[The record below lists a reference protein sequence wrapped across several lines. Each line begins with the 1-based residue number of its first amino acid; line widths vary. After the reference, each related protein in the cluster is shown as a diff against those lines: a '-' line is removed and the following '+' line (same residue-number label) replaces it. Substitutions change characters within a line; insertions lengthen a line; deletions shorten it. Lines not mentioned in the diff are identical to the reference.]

1 MSSGIRNGDL
11 YDRGANAPARGMI
24 LLGVLLAV
32 LGMGWFVVLANGDDP
47 ARAWRMFHV
56 NFLFFTG
63 VALGATVFAATQKIT
78 KGVWSGPI
86 IRFAEAGVA
95 FLPIAVVCFLILFVG
110 RNELFPW
117 IEHPTPARGQWLTVW
132 WVFWRDLI
140 ALIVLLVV
148 AVALVY
154 NDLKPD
160 VAELRDQVSGWKR
173 ALYDRMAAG
182 YTGLQDDRE
191 RIERRLSRLAVAF
204 CLLYAWLFSLIA
216 FDLVMSLAPYWISN
230 LFGAF
235 FFMGAL
241 LTGLTMLGL
250 MTVYWRWR
258 LGLRDVIGRQQFHD
272 LGKLVFGFSV
282 FWAYLVFSQLLVI
295 WYGNL
300 REETS
305 FVFYRLWGDWQPLS
319 IMVGLMVF
327 LIPFWGLI
335 WVKSKVTAFT
345 FSLFLLISFLGV
357 WLERYLLVQPSLTE
371 HVPPIGL
378 PEVGISLGFLG
389 LFLLAYGL
397 FARTFPM
404 VSPRL
409 TAQAEA
415 TGHH

>member
-1 MSSGIRNGDL
+1 MSSGIRDGDL
-11 YDRGANAPARGMI
+11 YDRGANAPARGML
-24 LLGVLLAV
+24 LLGTLLAV

-63 VALGATVFAATQKIT
+63 VSLGAIVFAATQKIT
-78 KGVWSGPI
+78 KGVWSGPV
-86 IRFAEAGVA
+86 IRFAEAAVA
-95 FLPIAVVCFLILFVG
+95 FLPVALVCFVILFLG

-140 ALIVLLVV
+140 ALVVLLAV

-182 YTGLQDDRE
+182 YTGLQNDRE

-235 FFMGAL
+235 FFMGAV

-250 MTVYWRWR
+250 MTVYWRRR
-258 LGLRDVIGRQQFHD
+258 LGLGDVIGRQQFHD

-282 FWAYLVFSQLLVI
+282 FWAYLVYSQLLVI

-371 HVPPIGL
+371 HVPRIGL

>member
-1 MSSGIRNGDL
+1 MSLGIPNDELLHRS
-11 YDRGANAPARGMI
+11 ANAPARGML
-24 LLGVLLAV
+24 LLGAVLAV
-32 LGMGWFVVLANGDDP
+32 LGLGFFVTLATGDDP
-47 ARAWRMFHV
+47 GRAWRMFHV

-86 IRFAEAGVA
+86 IRFAEAAVA
-95 FLPIAVVCFLILFVG
+95 FLPVALVCFLILFLG

-117 IEHPTPARGQWLTVW
+117 IEHPTPARGRWLTVS

-140 ALIVLLVV
+140 ALLALVVV
-148 AVALVY
+148 AVAFVY
-154 NDLKPD
+154 HDVKPD
-160 VAELRDQVSGWKR
+160 VAELRDQVTGWKR
-173 ALYDRMAAG
+173 ALYDRIAAG
-182 YTGLQDDRE
+182 YTGLPADRE
-191 RIERRLSRLAVAF
+191 RLERRLSRLAVAF
-204 CLLYAWLFSLIA
+204 CLLYAWLFSLLA
-216 FDLVMSLAPYWISN
+216 FDLVMSLASYWISN

-250 MTVYWRWR
+250 MMVYWRQR
-258 LGLRDVIGRQQFHD
+258 LGMRDVIGRQQFHD
-272 LGKLVFGFSV
+272 LGKLIFGFSV
-282 FWAYLVFSQLLVI
+282 FWAYLVYSQVLVI

-305 FVFYRLWGDWQPLS
+305 FVFYRLWGDWQPIS
-319 IMVGLMVF
+319 ILVGLMVF

-345 FSLFLLISFLGV
+345 FTLFVLISFLGV

-371 HVPPIGL
+371 HASRIGL
-378 PEVGISLGFLG
+378 PEIGISLGFLG

-409 TAQAEA
+409 TAKAEA